1 MLYHSCLVEF
11 KSEACIYLNPIV
23 KFNILDRN
31 FGANCFFLN
40 KTVKWI
46 LIDACLADNIS
57 TSSLIV
63 CLRGNLMDVVRQI
76 CRKPSFQN
84 TAQTRTG
91 KFKLRFKNEEYKL
104 VIAVGVVV

>member
-1 MLYHSCLVEF
+1 
-11 KSEACIYLNPIV
+11 
-23 KFNILDRN
+23 
-31 FGANCFFLN
+31 
-40 KTVKWI
+40 
-46 LIDACLADNIS
+46 
-57 TSSLIV
+57 
-63 CLRGNLMDVVRQI
+63 MDVVRQI